1 MEKEAE
7 IQKIIG
13 EQNVRVLRDAI
24 NEGRLKI
31 EKIRVIA
38 VKMNKKVY
46 GTFDQKR
53 RVKEDPV
60 DVFNFML
67 ETWYNEVLCEQG
79 VDGYQKLVDIL
90 NHSDVAEKAL
100 ALKMTPV
107 KSQAVQIE
115 MVEKLS
121 GLSLASELQR
131 DISASPETLTVNG
144 NAAMWKLLVGGN
156 PHSGCHGLYRR
167 TTCSRG
173 VQMFQIWIHI

>member
-1 MEKEAE
+1 ML
-7 IQKIIG
+7 
-13 EQNVRVLRDAI
+13 RVVRDAI

-67 ETWYNEVLCEQG
+67 ETWYNEMLCEQG
-79 VDGYQKLVDIL
+79 VNGYQILVDIL

-100 ALKMTPV
+100 AL
-107 KSQAVQIE
+107 
-115 MVEKLS
+115 
-121 GLSLASELQR
+121 
-131 DISASPETLTVNG
+131 
-144 NAAMWKLLVGGN
+144 
-156 PHSGCHGLYRR
+156 
-167 TTCSRG
+167 
-173 VQMFQIWIHI
+173 